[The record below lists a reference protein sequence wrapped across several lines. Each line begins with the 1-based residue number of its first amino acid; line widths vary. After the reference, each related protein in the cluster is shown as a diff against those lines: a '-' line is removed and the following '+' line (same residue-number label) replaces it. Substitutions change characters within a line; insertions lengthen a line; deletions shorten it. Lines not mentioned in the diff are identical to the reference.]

1 MHPLMKPIVL
11 LPSLFI
17 FIFVL
22 INYPAVFGVFGAKFE
37 AWKLR
42 GNAAGRTVE
51 DNPPDAADFFQGS
64 LLDVWETRV
73 INGSG
78 LVNSGP
84 EFASGK
90 FEVKDGSLLLY
101 LRNDPDFETKPAS
114 KRYNNVA
121 LIGFRGYS
129 PAPGRDI
136 IARAN
141 MRADKGFFGTAGI
154 VFEPIHTL
162 QQDGSFKANTPFNMF
177 GASIIGPESEIY
189 GHSGGVCSLAVNWW
203 PSASSLGNINI
214 YELHTYEVRLRWL
227 SERSWLGIVSVDG
240 AERCRMELP
249 PFGPVEV
256 QIWSDG
262 YRLSTS
268 PWWKLH
274 TPQISLQ
281 NGEKLFRFD
290 AVEVRSEYHQ

>member
-1 MHPLMKPIVL
+1 MKPIVL
-11 LPSLFI
+11 IPSLLIFI
-17 FIFVL
+17 FIT
-22 INYPAVFGVFGAKFE
+22 INYQAVLGVFGAKLE

-42 GNAAGRTVE
+42 ENARGRIVV
-51 DNPPDAADFFQGS
+51 DNPPNAADFFQDNLS
-64 LLDVWETRV
+64 DAWETRV

-84 EFASGK
+84 EFGSGK
-90 FEVKDGSLLLY
+90 FELRDGSLLMY
-101 LRNDPDFETKPAS
+101 LRKDPDFENKPPS

-129 PAPGRDI
+129 PTPGRDI
-136 IARAN
+136 VARAN
-141 MRADKGFFGTAGI
+141 MKADAGFFGTAGI

-162 QQDGSFKANTPFNMF
+162 QQDGSFKANAPFNMF

-189 GHSGGVCSLAVNWW
+189 GYSGAVCSLAINWW

-214 YELHTYEVRLRWL
+214 YELHTYEVRLHWL
-227 SERSWLGIVSVDG
+227 SERSWLGIISVDG
-240 AERCRMELP
+240 MERCRMELP

-268 PWWKLH
+268 PWWKFH

-290 AVEVRSEYHQ
+290 AVEVRSEYHP